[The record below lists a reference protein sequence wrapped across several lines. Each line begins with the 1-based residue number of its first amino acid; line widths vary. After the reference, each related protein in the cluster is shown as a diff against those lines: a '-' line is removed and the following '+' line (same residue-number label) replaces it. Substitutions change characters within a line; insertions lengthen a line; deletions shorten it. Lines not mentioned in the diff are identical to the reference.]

1 MNNTLFRQVETE
13 LNQTYFERREEI
25 RGLLVALL
33 AKQHVLLLG
42 APGTSKSAMTEDLC
56 KRIGGR
62 YFKKLVART
71 TTPEELFGP
80 VSLKALE
87 NDSYRRVTTG
97 KLPEADIA
105 FIDEIWKANSAVLNG
120 MLGILNEREF
130 ENDGQVTK
138 CPLQF
143 CVGASNELPEDRE
156 ELSALWDRFLLRYV
170 VRYIR
175 DPRNFEAM
183 LQGGALS
190 APTKIPAD
198 VLQQAQAEVQ
208 TVDASKIIP
217 QISVVRQKMVEL
229 NIPVS
234 DRRWKQTLSLI
245 KAHAWLEGRK
255 QASDDDLEI
264 LAHALWQDPSQIPQV
279 KVEIMALANPLDKEA
294 LELYDQAAEV
304 YQNVLNTPEDK
315 KSSACME
322 ANTKLKKI
330 AKKLDELSR
339 TARDSGKNDS
349 RIMDALAKVAAW
361 NKEVVENYLLV

>member
-1 MNNTLFRQVETE
+1 MANALFKQVESE

-33 AKQHVLLLG
+33 AKQHILLLG

-56 KRIGGR
+56 KRIGGQ

-87 NDSYRRVTTG
+87 NDSYRRVTKG

-105 FIDEIWKANSAVLNG
+105 FIDEVWKCNSAVLNG
-120 MLGILNEREF
+120 MLGVINEREF
-130 ENDGQVTK
+130 ENDGQVTR
-138 CPLQF
+138 CPLQTM
-143 CVGASNELPEDRE
+143 VGASNELPEDRE
-156 ELSALWDRFLLRYV
+156 ELGALWDRFLLRYV
-170 VRYIR
+170 VKYIR

-183 LQGGALS
+183 LQGGGLS
-190 APTKIPAD
+190 ASTQIPGSD
-198 VLQQAQAEVQ
+198 LQQAQAEVQ
-208 TVDASKIIP
+208 TVDISKIVP
-217 QISVVRQKMVEL
+217 QFTVIRAKMTEK

-279 KVEIMALANPLDKEA
+279 KAEIMQLANPLDKEA
-294 LELYDQAAEV
+294 LELYDQATEV
-304 YQNVLNTPEDK
+304 YQNVMAAPEDK

-322 ANTKLKKI
+322 ANTKFKKI
-330 AKKLDELSR
+330 AKKLEELAR

-349 RIMDALAKVAAW
+349 RIMDALVKVAGW
-361 NKEVVENYLLV
+361 NKEVVENYLMV